1 MLAAVFYMQPV
12 GQLCANIITIGATAV
27 ARRYINYDADPST
40 CLGDCMET
48 TDKIWRWI
56 VGLGAVVPTIAL
68 LARLLIPESPR
79 YLLEVEK
86 DSHTAQ
92 ENANKYFEDFEDP
105 FQLPDEGAA
114 AENLNLAA
122 GNESNFASLHEF
134 ALPEA
139 AIPLETF
146 PQTENQAPDDGLP
159 LNVGNGRIHVHQMRD
174 SHVIETDPPPSTST
188 EYVTTTNADAGE
200 ETPNGGSTMSSP
212 GKTDAVVEINS
223 TVPSIILHPR
233 NNTHHHEQ
241 HNPARADN
249 MDAEQDQDGRS
260 KTRKASWREFWK
272 GFRDFL
278 FNPNWHNIPEI
289 DDHDTNNQTNSPDEA
304 LPAALPRH
312 RLTDGNWTDL
322 AGTSASWFLLDFS
335 YYFLGVNSWK
345 VIAKIWD
352 TPVYIS
358 VYQLIIQFSWRAL
371 VSVSVSAMIGGALF
385 IMMASYRHNLQM
397 YGFLVLAAFLMAV
410 GAAFVTL
417 LGGRYFAAI
426 IVLYFFN
433 QLFFDFGEQLLSITV
448 ANMIY

>member
-12 GQLCANIITIGATAV
+12 GQLCANIVTIGATAV

-40 CLGDCMET
+40 CVGDCMET

-92 ENANKYFEDFEDP
+92 ENANEYFEDFKDP
-105 FQLPDEGAA
+105 FQLPGEGAA
-114 AENLNLAA
+114 AENLSLAA
-122 GNESNFASLHEF
+122 SNESNFASPHEF

-146 PQTENQAPDDGLP
+146 PQIENQALDDGLP
-159 LNVGNGRIHVHQMRD
+159 LNVGNGRIHAHQMRD
-174 SHVIETDPPPSTST
+174 SDGIEIDPPPST
-188 EYVTTTNADAGE
+188 EYLTITNADAGE
-200 ETPNGGSTMSSP
+200 ETLTGGSTMSSP
-212 GKTDAVVEINS
+212 GKIDAAVEINS
-223 TVPSIILHPR
+223 AVPSIILGR
-233 NNTHHHEQ
+233 QNDTNHHEQ
-241 HNPARADN
+241 HNPAGADN
-249 MDAEQDQDGRS
+249 MDAGQDQDGRS

-272 GFRDFL
+272 GFGDFL
-278 FNPNWHNIPEI
+278 FNPNWRNTPEI
-289 DDHDTNNQTNSPDEA
+289 EDHDTSNQTNCPDEA
-304 LPAALPRH
+304 PLAALPRH

-345 VIAKIWD
+345 LIAKIWD

-371 VSVSVSAMIGGALF
+371 VSVSISSMIGGALF
-385 IMMASYRHNLQM
+385 IMMARYRHNLQM

-410 GAAFVTL
+410 GATFVTL

-426 IVLYFFN
+426 IVLYFFT
-433 QLFFDFGEQLLSITV
+433 QLFFDFGKQLLSITM
-448 ANMIY
+448 ANTIY